1 MTQYCIDPRTRKY
14 VMGCGFLS
22 FAKNFSNKYKKQLL
36 DTETDTLKVFEEVD
50 HKDV

>member
-22 FAKNFSNKYKKQLL
+22 FAKIFSNKYKKTIIGYRNRYFKSFQRSRP
-36 DTETDTLKVFEEVD
+36 
-50 HKDV
+50 